1 MLGISKFDQQEKTL
15 ESLGY
20 RTFRKYTTRPELLDN
35 EHDMKV
41 YIDVAHE
48 RIMSFLS
55 QCESYKEGIQADIE
69 YNYQHHQRV
78 LKDEWELLY
87 KSCPPLKH
95 VNKIKFLRLFTVP
108 RESNINTFPI
118 SDWVL

>member
-1 MLGISKFDQQEKTL
+1 L
-15 ESLGY
+15 
-20 RTFRKYTTRPELLDN
+20 RKYTTRPELLDN

-55 QCESYKEGIQADIE
+55 HCESYKEGIQEDIE

-78 LKDEWELLY
+78 IKDEWELLY

-95 VNKIKFLRLFTVP
+95 VDKTKFLRLFTVP
-108 RESNINTFPI
+108 ACSTINLDTLPDLF
-118 SDWVL
+118 S